1 MVNLSSLFNS
11 GGRSGV
17 TGAVNPTVAPWL
29 QGLSLQDLQGQ
40 LSGLQG
46 QQSAYD
52 QSINPWRQQLG
63 QKMNFGTISD
73 SFRNT
78 TAQGRGKGEK
88 YLQSEAKRLG
98 IAPDQFDSFKQAVM
112 GAGDNNTRQ
121 SQMSD
126 IQRALAFMQ
135 QGPQGQPQ
143 QPGSPQIGV
152 PTQPSGPGGVPGAPG
167 GQPTIGIPSTP
178 GSGQFGGFDPGQLS
192 NNPLR
197 QWTTQIGQQ
206 LQNGSITNFNK
217 AAGRLRERLDS
228 AGAASSDQI
237 TNANVGRGFGF
248 SGVNDTQQQRARADT
263 QSAYGAGLV
272 GLENAFEGQRQS
284 GLQGA
289 LNATNQLFGND
300 QFSQDLAGKLFMNQ
314 ENNRQSGANA
324 ALGANSDFLRSIFG
338 SAFGR

>member
-1 MVNLSSLFNS
+1 MFNFPGLGGGSRASLGS
-11 GGRSGV
+11 PQ
-17 TGAVNPTVAPWL
+17 PTVAPWL
-29 QGLSLQDLQGQ
+29 KGLSLQDLQGQ

-46 QQSAYD
+46 QQAAYD
-52 QSINPWRQQLG
+52 KSVSPWRDQLG
-63 QKMNFGTISD
+63 QKFNFGTIAS
-73 SFRNT
+73 SFANT
-78 TAQGRGKGEK
+78 AQQGRGKAER
-88 YLQSEAKRLG
+88 YLQGEAKRLG
-98 IAPDQFDSFKQAVM
+98 LAPDQFDSFRSAIMSAKDNSTRNKQM
-112 GAGDNNTRQ
+112 E
-121 SQMSD
+121 D
-126 IQRALAFMQ
+126 IQSALAFMQ
-135 QGPQGQPQ
+135 AGQGQQPPQ
-143 QPGSPQIGV
+143 QAPQIGI
-152 PTQPSGPGGVPGAPG
+152 PTQPAPGGTPMQP
-167 GQPTIGIPSTP
+167 GQPTIGIPATP
-178 GSGQFGGFDPGQLS
+178 GRGQFGGFDPGQLA

-197 QWTTQIGQQ
+197 QWTTQIGEQ

-228 AGAASSDQI
+228 AGAASADQI

-289 LNATNQLFGND
+289 LQATNQLFGND

-324 ALGANSDFLRSIFG
+324 ALGANSDFLRAIFG

>member
-1 MVNLSSLFNS
+1 MFNFPGL
-11 GGRSGV
+11 GGGSRSGLS
-17 TGAVNPTVAPWL
+17 APQPTVAPWL
-29 QGLSLQDLQGQ
+29 NGLSLQDLQGQ

-52 QSINPWRQQLG
+52 QSVNPWRQQLG
-63 QKMNFGTISD
+63 QKFNFDTISS
-73 SFRNT
+73 SFANT
-78 TAQGRGKGEK
+78 AKQGRGKGER

-98 IAPDQFDSFKQAVM
+98 LAPDQFDSFKSAIM
-112 GAGDNNTRQ
+112 SAGDNNKRRG
-121 SQMSD
+121 QMSD
-126 IQRALAFMQ
+126 IQSALAFMQ
-135 QGPQGQPQ
+135 GGQGQQPQ
-143 QPGSPQIGV
+143 QPGQPQIGV
-152 PTQPSGPGGVPGAPG
+152 PTQPPMGGAPAQP
-167 GQPTIGIPSTP
+167 GQPSIGIPATP
-178 GSGQFGGFDPGQLS
+178 GRGQFGGFDPGQLA

-197 QWTTQIGQQ
+197 QWTTQIGEQ

-228 AGAASSDQI
+228 AGAASADQI

-263 QSAYGAGLV
+263 QSAYGSGLV

-324 ALGANSDFLRSIFG
+324 ALGANSDFLRAIFG